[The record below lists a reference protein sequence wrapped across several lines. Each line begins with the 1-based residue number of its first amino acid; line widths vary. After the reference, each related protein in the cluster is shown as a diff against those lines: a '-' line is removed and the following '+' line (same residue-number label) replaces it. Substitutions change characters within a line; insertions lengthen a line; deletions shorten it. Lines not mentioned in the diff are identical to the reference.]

1 MSKSSCSQVKSPM
14 LEGMEKNNLSQ
25 WWSYLDVFILQT
37 GLIGR
42 TLLIYTDGKCSNKT
56 FDEISPSPAMQET
69 NFHK

>member
-14 LEGMEKNNLSQ
+14 LEGTEKNNLSQ

-37 GLIGR
+37 
-42 TLLIYTDGKCSNKT
+42 YTDRKCSNKT